1 MLLNDGTTL
10 IIGAGAHKPY
20 GFPTSKELKRVLQT
34 MHPDCPRT
42 EDENGKMIK
51 SLRFA
56 LNEYP
61 EIASRLRIF
70 LPPEAKAFNLPG
82 CQLASISDDQIEKIL
97 LNFIKAFGGSQVPSI
112 DRFLAKCI
120 ERKDEHYVMAGK
132 FLIALVINAYERSI
146 NISFA
151 KDDWIQFFISNF
163 LANADKINLSSEQF
177 PKIITFNYDI
187 LFERSVVSHL
197 IYYHGWSESDAW
209 SFVKALDITHVYGK
223 VEYFDL
229 KSDDSDLSVDDL
241 NRIRRSIKN
250 IKVIGEN
257 ENSGGD
263 TSEKIQDS
271 IRKSACV
278 YFLGFGFDEQNM
290 EILFGK
296 PSEFNP
302 DNYEYTTRTPSG
314 DVREEIHFLSTN
326 IGLSSYEIQSIKS
339 QYPSLGIDFFEGEQ
353 VDVLTLLKEK
363 KPSLSHPRAI
373 HWPRMKTTLHNFSNP
388 SISS

>member
-42 EDENGKMIK
+42 EDENGKMTK

-70 LPPEAKAFNLPG
+70 LPPEAKTFNLPG

-97 LNFIKAFGGSQVPSI
+97 LNFIEAFGGSQVPSI

-132 FLIALVINAYERSI
+132 FLIALVINVYERST

-151 KDDWIQFFISNF
+151 KDDWIQFFISNL
-163 LANADKINLSSEQF
+163 LADTDKLNLFRERP

-187 LFERSVVSHL
+187 LFERSFVSHL
-197 IYYHGWSESDAW
+197 IHYHGWSESDAW
-209 SFVKALDITHVYGK
+209 NFVNAMDIIHVYGK

-229 KSDDSDLSVDDL
+229 KSDDSDPSADDL
-241 NRIRRSIKN
+241 NKIRHSIRN
-250 IKVIGEN
+250 IKVIVKNDDRDGEIYK
-257 ENSGGD
+257 
-263 TSEKIQDS
+263 KIQDS

-290 EILFGK
+290 EVLFGK
-296 PSEFNP
+296 PRELEP
-302 DNYEYTTRTPSG
+302 DNYKYTPQTPSNN
-314 DVREEIHFLSTN
+314 VRREKIRFLSTN

-353 VDVLTLLKEK
+353 IDALTLLKEK
-363 KPSLSHPRAI
+363 KPSLSYRRAI
-373 HWPRMKTTLHNFSNP
+373 DWQG
-388 SISS
+388 

>member
-10 IIGAGAHKPY
+10 IIGAGAHRPY
-20 GFPTSKELKRVLQT
+20 GFPTSKELKRILQT
-34 MHPDCPRT
+34 MHPDCPRM
-42 EDENGKMIK
+42 EDENGKMTK

-56 LNEYP
+56 LSGYP
-61 EIASRLRIF
+61 EIASKLRIF
-70 LPPEAKAFNLPG
+70 LPPEAKTFNLPG
-82 CQLASISDDQIEKIL
+82 CHPASIPEEQIETIL
-97 LNFIKAFGGSQVPSI
+97 LNFIEAFGGSQVPSI

-120 ERKDEHYVMAGK
+120 ERNNERYVLAGK
-132 FLIALVINAYERSI
+132 FLIALIINAYERSI
-146 NISFA
+146 NVSFA

-187 LFERSVVSHL
+187 LFERSIVSHL
-197 IYYHGWSESDAW
+197 VHYHDWPESNAW
-209 SFVKALDITHVYGK
+209 SFVKDLDITHVYGK

-241 NRIRRSIKN
+241 NRIRWSIEN
-250 IKVIGEN
+250 IKVIGKNDDRDGEIYK
-257 ENSGGD
+257 
-263 TSEKIQDS
+263 KIQDS

-296 PSEFNP
+296 PRELEP
-302 DNYEYTTRTPSG
+302 DNYKYTPQTPS
-314 DVREEIHFLSTN
+314 DNVRREKIRFLSTN

-339 QYPSLGIDFFEGEQ
+339 QYPGLGIDFFEGEQ
-353 VDVLTLLKEK
+353 VDALTLLKEK
-363 KPSLSHPRAI
+363 KPSLSYRRVTHSSGI
-373 HWPRMKTTLHNFSNP
+373 KTPLHN
-388 SISS
+388 